1 MRKGLLPGPCLLSL
15 LEALSTGRRDLSLR
29 DFNDAQIDWAIQSGL
44 GPVCFR
50 AVKDNPENLTSPQ
63 WPSLKAADLTARMI
77 AADHLEAMQN
87 IIDASRGHV
96 PHLTLLKG
104 ISIGE
109 EHYPE
114 VHLRPMRDIDF
125 LVPEES
131 LTCMQAL
138 LEQLG
143 YEPKS
148 KGPLAHYDT
157 HHHLVPYFNSE
168 RHVWVEVHRR
178 LLSVKNGASR
188 DSIFDLQTVRTQV
201 RPSRFQ
207 GRDVDRLSAELQV
220 VYLAA
225 HWAEDFKAIG
235 GLIAVMDLML
245 LLRNRGDGLCWET
258 IFEWVKDSTAA
269 TYVYLLLS
277 YLDRSRLVILPHD
290 ILHRLF
296 FIQRY
301 FGKISLAAAH
311 AMIDHYMLEGR
322 KFGAL
327 LNLRTLS
334 VAWETLILPIP
345 SPCKLL
351 AVPFN
356 ISVPSRWRIR

>member
-1 MRKGLLPGPCLLSL
+1 MRKGSLPRPCLLSL

-29 DFNDAQIDWAIQSGL
+29 DFNDVQIDWAIQSGL

-50 AVKDNPENLTSPQ
+50 AVKDNPESLTSSR

-77 AADHLEAMQN
+77 AAEHLEAMQD

-104 ISIGE
+104 ISICE

-131 LTCMQAL
+131 LASMQTL

-148 KGPLAHYDT
+148 TGPHALYDT
-157 HHHLVPYFNSE
+157 HHHLVPFFNRE

-178 LLSVKNGASR
+178 LFSVKNRAR
-188 DSIFDLQTVRTQV
+188 HDRIFDLQTVRAQV

-207 GRDVDRLSAELQV
+207 GQDVDRLSAELQV

-225 HWAEDFKAIG
+225 HWAQDFKAIG
-235 GLIAVMDLML
+235 GIIAVMDLML
-245 LLRNRGDGLCWET
+245 LLRDRGDGLCWET
-258 IFEWVKDSTAA
+258 IFEWLKDSTAA
-269 TYVYLLLS
+269 MYLYLLLRI
-277 YLDRSRLVILPHD
+277 DRRCHIH
-290 ILHRLF
+290 
-296 FIQRY
+296 
-301 FGKISLAAAH
+301 
-311 AMIDHYMLEGR
+311 
-322 KFGAL
+322 
-327 LNLRTLS
+327 
-334 VAWETLILPIP
+334 
-345 SPCKLL
+345 
-351 AVPFN
+351 
-356 ISVPSRWRIR
+356 